1 MCKTHEVAILNSYL
15 GGGGG
20 GGGGG
25 VGGGV
30 GEGGN
35 HMISSHGLILMI
47 YESGRQKHA
56 VMLTI

>member
-1 MCKTHEVAILNSYL
+1 MCKTHEVTILNSYRE
-15 GGGGG
+15 G
-20 GGGGG
+20 
-25 VGGGV
+25 GGGV

>member
-1 MCKTHEVAILNSYL
+1 MCKTHEVTILNSYL
-15 GGGGG
+15 RGWGGGR
-20 GGGGG
+20 
-25 VGGGV
+25 V

>member
-1 MCKTHEVAILNSYL
+1 MCKTHEVTILNSYL
-15 GGGGG
+15 GGG
-20 GGGGG
+20 
-25 VGGGV
+25 GGGV

>member
-1 MCKTHEVAILNSYL
+1 MCKTHEVTILNSFL
-15 GGGGG
+15 GGG

-25 VGGGV
+25 VG
-30 GEGGN
+30 EEGN

>member
-1 MCKTHEVAILNSYL
+1 MCKTHKVTILNSYL
-15 GGGGG
+15 WDR
-20 GGGGG
+20 GGGG

>member
-1 MCKTHEVAILNSYL
+1 MCKTHEVTILNSYL
-15 GGGGG
+15 GEGGGRW
-20 GGGGG
+20 
-25 VGGGV
+25 GV

>member
-1 MCKTHEVAILNSYL
+1 MCKTHEVTILNSFL
-15 GGGGG
+15 VGRGG
-20 GGGGG
+20 
-25 VGGGV
+25 GGGV

>member
-1 MCKTHEVAILNSYL
+1 MCKTHEVTILNSYL
-15 GGGGG
+15 GVGGGE
-20 GGGGG
+20 
-25 VGGGV
+25 GV

>member
-1 MCKTHEVAILNSYL
+1 MCKTHEVTILNSYL

-20 GGGGG
+20 R
-25 VGGGV
+25 GV